1 MAKKRWSLSVPMD
14 GFSMP
19 ELGEVARE
27 AERLG
32 YTDAWS
38 FEVDGVD
45 GFTPLAVIGMATG
58 MAQYNDSLEQ
68 YKKNQADT
76 QQQPWFQEQVASLQK
91 QISDARAAGAS
102 SEEVQALQQQLDML
116 INPAMPSVL
125 YVFGGLNES
134 SGLSG
139 GYFSLILMLLSIV
152 LGFDLITREKEEGS
166 LKSLLS
172 HPVYRDSVINGKL
185 LGAFAILVIV
195 MGSVFLVTLAIM
207 LFYGVVPTGDDL
219 LRIAAYFVTALL
231 YCGVFFAMATLFSTL
246 AKTSA
251 MSILFVLS
259 VVVALII
266 VPTFAPKV
274 ADAIMGPAPVVTPI
288 PVDIVDNKE
297 NASGGIAAIS
307 PISSK
312 IIGWDPDV
320 EQYYQKKQMIIDSID
335 TVSPMYSFDYRLSPA
350 ILYKQGGNIGPVLYK
365 SDPVSAYQL
374 YKEPTLLESLG
385 YVWVTLLALM
395 VELIVPLAISYII
408 FMRADV
414 R

>member
-1 MAKKRWSLSVPMD
+1 MR
-14 GFSMP
+14 P
-19 ELGEVARE
+19 ELIVASKEFRDHLMSK
-27 AERLG
+27 R
-32 YTDAWS
+32 
-38 FEVDGVD
+38 F
-45 GFTPLAVIGMATG
+45 LAIFVILMLLAIIGMATG
-58 MAQYNDSLEQ
+58 MGQYNDSLEQ
-68 YKKNQADT
+68 YKTSQADS
-76 QQQPWFQEQVASLQK
+76 QQQPWFKEQVASLQK
-91 QISDARAAGAS
+91 QISDAQASGAS
-102 SEEVQALQQQLDML
+102 SEELQALQQQLDML
-116 INPAMPSVL
+116 INPPMPSVL

-134 SGLSG
+134 SGFSG
-139 GYFSLILMLLSIV
+139 GYFSLILMLLSIA

-185 LGAFAILVIV
+185 IGALAILVIV
-195 MGSVFLVTLAIM
+195 MGSVFLVTLSIM

-219 LRIAAYFVTALL
+219 LRIAAYFLTALL
-231 YCGVFFAMATLFSTL
+231 YCGVFFAIATLFSTL

-259 VVVALII
+259 VIVALII

-274 ADAIMGPAPVVTPI
+274 ADAIMGPAPAFTPI
-288 PVDIVDNKE
+288 PIDIIDGKE
-297 NASGGIAAIS
+297 NVSGGTAAIS

-312 IIGWDPDV
+312 MIPWNPEV

-350 ILYKQGGNIGPVLYK
+350 ILYKQGGNSGPILYRSDSLK
-365 SDPVSAYQL
+365 SDSMISYQL

-385 YVWVTLLALM
+385 YVWVTLLALI
-395 VELIVPLAISYII
+395 VELIVPLAISYVM